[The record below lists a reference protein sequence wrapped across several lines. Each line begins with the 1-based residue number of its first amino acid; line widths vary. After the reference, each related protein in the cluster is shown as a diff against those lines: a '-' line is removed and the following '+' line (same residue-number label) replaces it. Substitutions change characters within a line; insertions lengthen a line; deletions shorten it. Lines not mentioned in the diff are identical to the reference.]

1 MRLCELQDLKVFD
14 ADGRPLGRVF
24 EFRSPG
30 RAESEPVTAA
40 REVRSLL
47 CGRRGL
53 LERLGLKQP
62 SPLRVPWSAVA
73 SFDAHALRL
82 SGRETDYEEAEDG
95 E

>member
-1 MRLCELQDLKVFD
+1 MRLCELQDLEVFD

-30 RAESEPVTAA
+30 RAESEPATDE

-53 LERLGLKQP
+53 LERLGLKQS

-73 SFDAHALRL
+73 SLNARELRL
-82 SGRETDYEEAEDG
+82 SGRETDYEESEDG